1 MRKRLSVKNKLVVCF
16 GVILVIG
23 SIVCSFVAN
32 KICKKIIEESALKN
46 LARVATDAADKI
58 NIILDEKQEKIK
70 KLATVPEL
78 TDQNASI
85 EKKLSIITTLN
96 KFLGFKDIALVD
108 LSGNFYGADG
118 LREKIAD
125 CIELEEVLKG
135 KVIFSPAIKLENET
149 VFAIATPLV
158 SSDGQVIGAII
169 GIENAE
175 SFTYILTEAGMSDEF
190 MILDSTA
197 NMVAHSDE
205 EILNDHKTMD
215 EMKELSGFND
225 IYKVYQKM
233 LAGESGVDY
242 CIKPETGEQNY
253 ISYAPINIGWSIAV
267 VNHSDEVLSALRAFN
282 VGLLTVTTIIGTIG
296 LIVMY
301 FVARQMANRINEITH
316 YVDTVAHGDFDQ
328 PISETLLELED
339 EMGDA
344 ARAIEGMK
352 SEIEEMIGTI
362 KRCTDYMNDQMED
375 LTDGIKDEVKMLL
388 KSDEIDDKERKD
400 VISRLYLLNQIAQGV
415 NQLDSNKL
423 SHNDSDS

>member
-46 LARVATDAADKI
+46 LARVATDAADKV

-78 TDQNASI
+78 IDQNASI

-125 CIELEEVLKG
+125 YIELDEVLKG
-135 KVIFSPAIKLENET
+135 KVISSSAIKLENET
-149 VFAIATPLV
+149 VFAIATPLI

-169 GIENAE
+169 GIENVE
-175 SFTYILTEAGMSDEF
+175 SFTYILTEAGISDEF

-197 NMVAHSDE
+197 NMVIHSDE
-205 EILNDHKTMD
+205 KILKDHKTMD

-233 LAGESGVDY
+233 LAGESGIDY

-253 ISYAPINIGWSIAV
+253 ISYAPINIGWSIALV
-267 VNHSDEVLSALRAFN
+267 SHSDEVLSALRAFN

-316 YVDTVAHGDFDQ
+316 YVDTVAHGDFGQ

-344 ARAIEGMK
+344 ARALEGMK

-415 NQLDSNKL
+415 NQLDSNK
-423 SHNDSDS
+423 